1 MKSYKQFLVEASG
14 KNLHMEHLEDEVLNG
29 GVNGTRGAI
38 NFLRSL
44 RDMLAGNNKEAVNVT
59 VKWDGAPA
67 AVAGIH
73 PNGKFFVDYKSM
85 RRPCFTQSDVDE
97 HFGGGPLHSK
107 MSALLEHLPKLNIP
121 GNIFHGD
128 VLWTDNKEKKIK
140 TIDKEKYVTFTPNT
154 ITYAVPLNTELAKKI
169 ITAKVGI
176 VFHTTYRTTGADD
189 LNDLRAEFGADI
201 NQWSTHNDVWAVNA
215 DFTDLSGSATFT
227 QSDTTKIT
235 GMLSEL
241 GKDFNKVNGR
251 FLDNISK
258 DNIIRTHI
266 KTFMNT
272 KVREGEFVDNYKR
285 SAKDCV
291 KWIENKMQKEVGKL
305 KSERGRQRKQMT
317 VDGYMKT
324 LNGSMDQIEI
334 IFRLMSL
341 INNIKLFIV
350 KKLEEVKGITNTFI
364 KTSSGYRV
372 TKPEGFVAI
381 DTFDNQKG
389 LKLVNRMEFSRINFT
404 AEKEWDQ

>member
-1 MKSYKQFLVEASG
+1 MKSYKQFLTEASG

-44 RDMLAGNNKEAVNVT
+44 RDMLAGNNREAVNVT

-67 AVAGIH
+67 VCAGVH

-107 MSALLEHLPKLNIP
+107 MAALLEHLPKLKIP
-121 GNIFHGD
+121 GNIFQGD
-128 VLWTDNKEKKIK
+128 VLWTADSEKKIK
-140 TIDKEKYVTFTPNT
+140 TIDGEKSVTFTPNT

-176 VFHTTYRTTGADD
+176 VFHTTYRTAGQED
-189 LNDLRAEFGADI
+189 LTDLKAEFGADI
-201 NQWSTHNDVWAVNA
+201 NLWTSHRDIWAVNA

-227 QSDTTKIT
+227 EADTTKVT
-235 GMLSEL
+235 RMLSEL

-272 KVREGEFVDNYKR
+272 KVREGEFVDNYKK
-285 SAKDCV
+285 SARDCV
-291 KWIENKMQKEVGKL
+291 KWIENKMQKEVAKL

-317 VDGYMKT
+317 VDGYMKS

-364 KTSSGYRV
+364 RTPSGYKV

-404 AEKEWDQ
+404 AEKDWDQ

>member
-1 MKSYKQFLVEASG
+1 MKSYKQFLIEASG

-85 RRPCFTQSDVDE
+85 RKPCFTQSDVDE
-97 HFGGGPLHSK
+97 HFGGGPLHPK
-107 MSALLEHLPKLNIP
+107 MSAFLEHLPKLNIP

-128 VLWTDNKEKKIK
+128 VLWTDNKDKKIK

-169 ITAKVGI
+169 IAAKVGI

-201 NQWSTHNDVWAVNA
+201 NLWSSHRDVWAVNA

-227 QSDTTKIT
+227 QSDTTKVT

-324 LNGSMDQIEI
+324 LNGSMDQIEV

-404 AEKEWDQ
+404 AEKDWDQ

>member
-305 KSERGRQRKQMT
+305 KTERGRERKQMT

>member
-1 MKSYKQFLVEASG
+1 MKSYKQFLIEASG

-44 RDMLAGNNKEAVNVT
+44 RDMLAGHNREAVNVT

-67 AVAGIH
+67 VCAGIH

-107 MSALLEHLPKLNIP
+107 MTALLEHLPKLKIP
-121 GNIFHGD
+121 GNIFQGD
-128 VLWTDNKEKKIK
+128 VLWTADSEKKIK
-140 TIDKEKYVTFTPNT
+140 TIDGEKSVTFTPNT

-176 VFHTTYRTTGADD
+176 VFHTTYRTAGQED
-189 LNDLRAEFGADI
+189 LTDLKAEFGADI
-201 NQWSTHNDVWAVNA
+201 NLWTSHRDIWAVNA

-227 QSDTTKIT
+227 EADTTKIT
-235 GMLSEL
+235 RMLSEL

-272 KVREGEFVDNYKR
+272 KVREGEFVDNYKK
-285 SAKDCV
+285 SARDCV
-291 KWIENKMQKEVGKL
+291 KWIENKMQKEVAKL

-317 VDGYMKT
+317 VDGYMKS
-324 LNGSMDQIEI
+324 LNGSMEQIEI

-350 KKLEEVKGITNTFI
+350 KKLEEVKGLTNTFI
-364 KTSSGYRV
+364 RTPSGYKV

-404 AEKEWDQ
+404 AEKDWDQ

>member
-1 MKSYKQFLVEASG
+1 MKSYKQFLIEASG

-85 RRPCFTQSDVDE
+85 RKPCFTQSDVDE
-97 HFGGGPLHSK
+97 HFGGGPLHPK

-128 VLWTDNKEKKIK
+128 VLWTDNKDKKIK

-169 ITAKVGI
+169 IAAKVGI

-201 NQWSTHNDVWAVNA
+201 NLWSSHRDVWAVNA

-227 QSDTTKIT
+227 QSDTTKVT

>member
-44 RDMLAGNNKEAVNVT
+44 RDMLAGHNREAVNVT

-67 AVAGIH
+67 VCAGIH

-107 MSALLEHLPKLNIP
+107 MTALLEHLPKLKIP
-121 GNIFHGD
+121 GNIFQGD
-128 VLWTDNKEKKIK
+128 VLWTADSEKKIK
-140 TIDKEKYVTFTPNT
+140 TIDGEKSVTFTPNT

-176 VFHTTYRTTGADD
+176 VFHTTYRTAGQED
-189 LNDLRAEFGADI
+189 LTDLKAEFGADI
-201 NQWSTHNDVWAVNA
+201 NLWTSHRDVWAVNA

-227 QSDTTKIT
+227 EADTTKIT
-235 GMLSEL
+235 RMLSEL

-272 KVREGEFVDNYKR
+272 KVREGEFVDNYKK
-285 SAKDCV
+285 SARDCV
-291 KWIENKMQKEVGKL
+291 KWIENKMQKEVAKL

-317 VDGYMKT
+317 VDGYMKS

-350 KKLEEVKGITNTFI
+350 KKLEEVKGLTNTFI
-364 KTSSGYRV
+364 RTPSGYKV

-404 AEKEWDQ
+404 AEKDWDQ

>member
-1 MKSYKQFLVEASG
+1 MKSYKQFLTEASG

-44 RDMLAGNNKEAVNVT
+44 RDMLAGHNREAVNVT

-67 AVAGIH
+67 VCAGIH

-107 MSALLEHLPKLNIP
+107 MTALLEHLPKLKIP
-121 GNIFHGD
+121 GNIFQGD
-128 VLWTDNKEKKIK
+128 VLWTADSEKKIK
-140 TIDKEKYVTFTPNT
+140 TIDGEKSVTFTPNT

-176 VFHTTYRTTGADD
+176 VFHTTYRTAGQED
-189 LNDLRAEFGADI
+189 LTDLKAEFGADI
-201 NQWSTHNDVWAVNA
+201 NLWTSHRDIWAVNA

-227 QSDTTKIT
+227 EADTTKIT
-235 GMLSEL
+235 RMLSEL

-272 KVREGEFVDNYKR
+272 KVREGEFVDNYKK
-285 SAKDCV
+285 SARDCV
-291 KWIENKMQKEVGKL
+291 KWIENKMQKEVAKL

-317 VDGYMKT
+317 VDGYMKS

-350 KKLEEVKGITNTFI
+350 KKLEEVKGLTNTFI
-364 KTSSGYRV
+364 RTPSGYKV

-404 AEKEWDQ
+404 AEKDWDQ

>member
-1 MKSYKQFLVEASG
+1 MKSYKQFLAEASG

-44 RDMLAGNNKEAVNVT
+44 RDMLAGNNREAVNVT

-67 AVAGIH
+67 VCAGIH

-97 HFGGGPLHSK
+97 HFSGGPLHSK
-107 MSALLEHLPKLNIP
+107 MSALLEHLPKLKIP
-121 GNIFHGD
+121 GNIFQGD
-128 VLWTDNKEKKIK
+128 VLWTANKEKKIQ
-140 TIDKEKYVTFTPNT
+140 TIDNEKSITFTPNT
-154 ITYAVPLNTELAKKI
+154 ITYAVPLNTELAKQI
-169 ITAKVGI
+169 IAAEVGI
-176 VFHTTYRTTGADD
+176 VFHTTYRTSGAED
-189 LNDLRAEFGADI
+189 LTDLKAEFGADI
-201 NQWSTHNDVWAVNA
+201 NLWSSHKDVWAVNA
-215 DFTDLSGSATFT
+215 DFTDLSGTATFT
-227 QSDTTKIT
+227 ESDTTKVT
-235 GMLSEL
+235 KMLSEL

-272 KVREGEFVDNYKR
+272 KVREGEFVDNYKK
-285 SAKDCV
+285 SARDCV
-291 KWIENKMQKEVGKL
+291 KWIENKMQKEVAKL

-317 VDGYMKT
+317 VDGYMKS

-350 KKLEEVKGITNTFI
+350 KKLEEVKGLTNTFI
-364 KTSSGYRV
+364 RTPSGYKV

-404 AEKEWDQ
+404 AEKDWDQ

>member
-44 RDMLAGNNKEAVNVT
+44 RDMLAGHNREAVNVT

-67 AVAGIH
+67 VCAGIH

-107 MSALLEHLPKLNIP
+107 MTALLEHLPKLKIP
-121 GNIFHGD
+121 GNIFQGD
-128 VLWTDNKEKKIK
+128 VLWTADTEKKIK
-140 TIDKEKYVTFTPNT
+140 TIDGEKSVTFTPNT

-176 VFHTTYRTTGADD
+176 VFHTTYRTAGQED
-189 LNDLRAEFGADI
+189 LTDLKAEFGADI
-201 NQWSTHNDVWAVNA
+201 NLWTSHRDIWAVNA

-227 QSDTTKIT
+227 EADTTKVT
-235 GMLSEL
+235 RMLSEL

-272 KVREGEFVDNYKR
+272 KVREGEFVDNYKK
-285 SAKDCV
+285 SARDCV
-291 KWIENKMQKEVGKL
+291 KWIENKMQKEVAKL

-317 VDGYMKT
+317 VDGYMKS

-350 KKLEEVKGITNTFI
+350 KKLEEVKGLTNTFI
-364 KTSSGYRV
+364 RTPSGYKV

-389 LKLVNRMEFSRINFT
+389 LKLVNRMEFSRLNFT
-404 AEKEWDQ
+404 AEKDWDQ

>member
-305 KSERGRQRKQMT
+305 KTDRGRQRKQMT

-341 INNIKLFIV
+341 INNIKIFIV

-364 KTSSGYRV
+364 KTSTGYRV